1 MKKRKYL
8 PLKKKIFPQGGRRH
22 PYYLNVRGSIFEVRN
37 ATIEQRE
44 KLYRLLKQIGDTSI
58 GSKLID
64 QADTLSFIFGEK
76 NGDGHEKASYDSYRI
91 YLPNEVMFPV
101 LIHELFHHFQYKNGR
116 LFINEHSTSYLEL
129 LNEAIQKDP
138 KNWQDQLLSI
148 REFYLLRM
156 IAEAE
161 ATAYS
166 YEITRQIYEKR
177 GVSFGRVSL
186 PMLHHNS
193 KYCFRLL
200 GIPSIDPEFL
210 SYVYKYNKIS
220 QRLEMKADKTVR
232 LDKLFYAREVCGF
245 FVMRC
250 MVKRAKSEI
259 YPFLK
264 DHKEYVSWFSKY
276 HESCL
281 KAATSFYSLKEGFRP
296 FRLCHQER
304 QEYLFSLVLN
314 RFSEYLSA
322 KSVLALKSLKLS
334 ADQLRDVRCL
344 EETYLDKRE
353 KIGGLLATNSL
364 KLQRLCT
371 DQRTKHV
378 LNEFSQNTRV
388 REQ

>member
-8 PLKKKIFPQGGRRH
+8 PIKKKIFPQGEDKR
-22 PYYLNVRGSIFEVRN
+22 PSYLKVRGSVFEVRN

-44 KLYRLLKQIGDTSI
+44 KLYRRLKQIGDTSI

-76 NGDGHEKASYDSYRI
+76 NDERREKASYDSYRI
-91 YLPNEVMFPV
+91 YLPNEVTFPV

-116 LFINEHSTSYLEL
+116 LFINEQSTAYLEL

-138 KNWQDQLLSI
+138 NNWQDQLLSV
-148 REFYLLRM
+148 REFYLLRL

-177 GVSFGRVSL
+177 GVSFGRIPL
-186 PMLHHNS
+186 PMLHRNP

-200 GIPSIDPEFL
+200 GVSSIDPEFL
-210 SYVYKYNKIS
+210 SYVYKYNKIV
-220 QRLEMKADKTVR
+220 QRLDMKADKTVR
-232 LDKLFYAREVCGF
+232 RDKAFYAREVCGF

-250 MVKRAKSEI
+250 LMKRSKSEI

-264 DHKEYVSWFSKY
+264 DPKEYVSWFSKY
-276 HESCL
+276 HDGCL
-281 KAATSFYSLKEGFRP
+281 RATVSFYSLKEGFRP

-334 ADQLRDVRCL
+334 ADQLRDVHRL
-344 EETYLDKRE
+344 EETYLNRRE
-353 KIGGLLATNSL
+353 KASGLLMTNSL
-364 KLQRLCT
+364 GSRRICSDRKSQCILDEL
-371 DQRTKHV
+371 
-378 LNEFSQNTRV
+378 SQNTRM
-388 REQ
+388 RD